1 MARQHKQIRALTFPS
16 AVAHFHERFVRHES
30 AYLPCNIQGGY
41 MRVQVVYPVNG
52 DGNSTSHNMTP
63 GRVRNAI

>member
-30 AYLPCNIQGGY
+30 AY
-41 MRVQVVYPVNG
+41 PVCDLEAHYDN
-52 DGNSTSHNMTP
+52 DKSF
-63 GRVRNAI
+63 